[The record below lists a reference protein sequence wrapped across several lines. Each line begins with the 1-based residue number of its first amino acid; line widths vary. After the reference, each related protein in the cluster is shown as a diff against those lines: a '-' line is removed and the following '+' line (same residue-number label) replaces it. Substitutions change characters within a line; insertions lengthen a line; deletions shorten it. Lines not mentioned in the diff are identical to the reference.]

1 MTSSTITSTA
11 TVLASDTT
19 SQHDLSL
26 DSHIQSEYRCDI
38 GKCSGVF
45 HRRDALLRHKREV
58 HETAS
63 ITRIRCTH
71 VGCSSSFKRHCHLR
85 EHLRNIHNDVLSS
98 SNHPQQD
105 SLGDQPISKR
115 LKSHS
120 SNIINDAH
128 EEREQLSSTQTSSSP
143 QINPV
148 LVFDTSP
155 SRLISDVP
163 LTGHFSYQSQHN
175 SSSNQQSTE
184 VEQQQLQPTTFPS
197 VTIATTTTTPTET
210 SLTSIATGT
219 SAIATEGASTSV
231 TKTNPTVSES
241 AKLVNECSDPQTLI
255 SIESDLCEPL
265 VAKAQLSSNCV
276 DSQDVIPQHESNQ
289 KQLLQ
294 NFINDLLHQTFR
306 QISLVSTNSLYESLP
321 RAICE
326 VLWASINW
334 VNTDIEQSGPE
345 QEIFQKL
352 VTLSLESLKKTFK
365 PGIDESLRRVLKD
378 HISMDDWY
386 AVQVLTTSY
395 TTELDKSFKISP
407 VQCGYDRSRHGFM
420 LPLFKNANTVAC
432 AEWYIDMLVEI
443 RNYSCHHTLGTQVCE
458 ILLHPLD
465 MFICLSLL
473 AHFGDGRDIHP

>member
-11 TVLASDTT
+11 TILASDTT

-26 DSHIQSEYRCDI
+26 DSHIQSQYRCDV
-38 GKCSGVF
+38 GKCSEVF
-45 HRRDALLRHKREV
+45 QRRDALLRHKREV
-58 HETAS
+58 HESAS

-71 VGCSSSFKRHCHLR
+71 VGCSSSFKRQSHLR
-85 EHLRNIHNDVLSS
+85 EHLRNIHDNVYSS
-98 SNHPQQD
+98 TNHPQQD

-120 SNIINDAH
+120 SKIINDAH

-163 LTGHFSYQSQHN
+163 LTDHFSYQLQHN

-184 VEQQQLQPTTFPS
+184 VEQQLQPTTFPS
-197 VTIATTTTTPTET
+197 VTIATTISTPTET

-219 SAIATEGASTSV
+219 SAIATEGVSTSV
-231 TKTNPTVSES
+231 IVTNPTVSES

-255 SIESDLCEPL
+255 SIESVLCEPQ
-265 VAKAQLSSNCV
+265 VAEAQLSSNCV
-276 DSQDVIPQHESNQ
+276 DSQGVIPQHESNQ
-289 KQLLQ
+289 KQILQ
-294 NFINDLLHQTFR
+294 NFFDNLLHPTFR
-306 QISLVSTNSLYESLP
+306 QISLVPTNSLYESLP

-326 VLWASINW
+326 ALWTSYNW
-334 VNTDIEQSGPE
+334 VNIDTDTDIE

-352 VTLSLESLKKTFK
+352 VTLSLESLKMTFE
-365 PGIDESLRRVLKD
+365 PGTDRPLRRVLKD

-395 TTELDKSFKISP
+395 TTALDKSFKISS

-420 LPLFKNANTVAC
+420 LPKYKNADSVKF
-432 AEWYIDMLVEI
+432 AEWYVGMLVDI
-443 RNYSCHHTLGTQVCE
+443 RNYSCHHTLGTKVCPKV
-458 ILLHPLD
+458 LYPLD
-465 MFICLSLL
+465 IFICLSLL
-473 AHFGDGRDIHP
+473 THFGDGRHIHP